1 MNKTRA
7 KHKVWLLFVE
17 NPLVLKW
24 DTTVT
29 KTHTGDPTWAGLM
42 SWDTRESECQ
52 VGQQINVDASVLVY
66 FFFNVSFL
74 RQTLDDPP
82 QAPESGLAKITGQCS
97 LSAFHSCQQRI
108 FSSSRCWITRR
119 TASTSHVHEDDWF
132 NRKNSINQSNYT
144 TGLQQNFVIHRPL
157 KKECAE
163 WLQSCKGLLSLKGLN
178 MGSRDTSIWREVMLT
193 LMTLQSRTEWVFWT
207 LSHNSHLYMPT
218 CSQATQLTGQLTDQS
233 FICLQETQPQGSLLK
248 DESAD
253 SDKNMTKANFQNW
266 EMILLCSY
274 LVFLSQQTI
283 HQIIH
288 FVIWYLPTCQHVF
301 FVSRP
306 RTQLKYIVTLGLVQ
320 LGQGQCH
327 VMTLRS

>member
-1 MNKTRA
+1 
-7 KHKVWLLFVE
+7 
-17 NPLVLKW
+17 
-24 DTTVT
+24 
-29 KTHTGDPTWAGLM
+29 
-42 SWDTRESECQ
+42 
-52 VGQQINVDASVLVY
+52 
-66 FFFNVSFL
+66 
-74 RQTLDDPP
+74 
-82 QAPESGLAKITGQCS
+82 
-97 LSAFHSCQQRI
+97 
-108 FSSSRCWITRR
+108 
-119 TASTSHVHEDDWF
+119 
-132 NRKNSINQSNYT
+132 
-144 TGLQQNFVIHRPL
+144 
-157 KKECAE
+157 
-163 WLQSCKGLLSLKGLN
+163 
-178 MGSRDTSIWREVMLT
+178 MLT

-327 VMTLRS
+327 DPALVGAMNKVSSQEKQPPLADICEQ